1 MINNGQ
7 RRKFLVK
14 EKTGKGQGRPFNT
27 ESIVDW
33 VDVEKFTPAC
43 FKVGSGNREQIK
55 IGQGRDEV
63 ALAQERHISMLSYS
77 MHPQ

>member
-1 MINNGQ
+1 MRFRIMLRNDSKLSRILPN
-7 RRKFLVK
+7 KKHTSTIDNEENFLVK

-43 FKVGSGNREQIK
+43 
-55 IGQGRDEV
+55 
-63 ALAQERHISMLSYS
+63 ALRWFW
-77 MHPQ
+77 